1 MTQEM
6 GRQITSLRLKGLGYK
21 SIAIVVGTSRENVRY
36 YCKTHDLEGTADE
49 ITKQKPEL
57 KINPETCKFCGK
69 KIIRNPRSGKK
80 LFCSDDCRRAWW
92 RKHPEEAKRG
102 ENAVYECECAYC
114 KRTFISYGNSKRKY
128 CCHDCYIQDR
138 FWTDHDV
145 IADAEEIALRQKVS
159 QIIPARRMELKRIS

>member
-57 KINPETCKFCGK
+57 KINPETCKFCGN
-69 KIIRNPRSGKK
+69 KIIRNPRSGK
-80 LFCSDDCRRAWW
+80 
-92 RKHPEEAKRG
+92 
-102 ENAVYECECAYC
+102 
-114 KRTFISYGNSKRKY
+114 
-128 CCHDCYIQDR
+128 
-138 FWTDHDV
+138 
-145 IADAEEIALRQKVS
+145 
-159 QIIPARRMELKRIS
+159 